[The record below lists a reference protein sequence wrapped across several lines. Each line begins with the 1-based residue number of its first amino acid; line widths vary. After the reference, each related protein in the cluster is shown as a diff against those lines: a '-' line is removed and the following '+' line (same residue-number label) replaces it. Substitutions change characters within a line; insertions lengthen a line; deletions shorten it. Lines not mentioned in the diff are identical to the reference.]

1 MMLFFDTN
9 ILVYAQ
15 DPAEPGK
22 RGIARQLIDDAIARD
37 AFMVSTQVLL
47 EFHATMLRRGM
58 LTPAA
63 ALALVRAWAEQAVVT
78 ATPDLLVR
86 GFELQQNHSL
96 SVWDALIV
104 QAALDSGCTTLYSE
118 DLQHARQF
126 GGLTLINPFLAAAAA
141 VHEPAA
147 PYGAA
152 PGAGIEPGLS
162 HLNSR

>member
-1 MMLFFDTN
+1 MPFFDTN

-15 DPAEPGK
+15 DPDEPGK
-22 RGIARQLIDDAIARD
+22 RAIARQLIDDAIARD

-47 EFHATMLRRGM
+47 EFYATMLRRRM

-63 ALALVRAWAEQAVVT
+63 ALALVRAWAEQEVVT

-104 QAALDSGCTTLYSE
+104 QAALDAGCHTLLTE
-118 DLQHARQF
+118 DLQTGRRF
-126 GGLTLINPFLAAAAA
+126 GALEVVNPFAPGAHERSPAHAAPA
-141 VHEPAA
+141 PAA
-147 PYGAA
+147 PALRKVKRPSA
-152 PGAGIEPGLS
+152 
-162 HLNSR
+162 RR